1 MGWQNRTAASIPG
14 LNDSALDQRQH
25 ARAISPHH
33 QDQTQARCI
42 VNSVHHYIS
51 GRREVSIMRIQH
63 WQDVASLL
71 LGVWLVLSP
80 LALGFA
86 GAAVWITVA
95 LGLCVVLFAVE
106 AFVVPSYLEE
116 WGEILLGLALVLAPW
131 TVGYESTSAT
141 VNSALSGLLVIAFA
155 VWELI
160 TDRDFTTWWHDRWH
174 HRAN

>member
-1 MGWQNRTAASIPG
+1 
-14 LNDSALDQRQH
+14 LALD
-25 ARAISPHH
+25 
-33 QDQTQARCI
+33 
-42 VNSVHHYIS
+42 
-51 GRREVSIMRIQH
+51 
-63 WQDVASLL
+63 
-71 LGVWLVLSP
+71 
-80 LALGFA
+80 FA

-141 VNSALSGLLVIAFA
+141 VNSVLSGLLVIAFA

>member
-1 MGWQNRTAASIPG
+1 
-14 LNDSALDQRQH
+14 
-25 ARAISPHH
+25 
-33 QDQTQARCI
+33 
-42 VNSVHHYIS
+42 
-51 GRREVSIMRIQH
+51 MRIQH

-80 LALGFA
+80 LALDFA

-141 VNSALSGLLVIAFA
+141 VNSVLSGLLVIAFA